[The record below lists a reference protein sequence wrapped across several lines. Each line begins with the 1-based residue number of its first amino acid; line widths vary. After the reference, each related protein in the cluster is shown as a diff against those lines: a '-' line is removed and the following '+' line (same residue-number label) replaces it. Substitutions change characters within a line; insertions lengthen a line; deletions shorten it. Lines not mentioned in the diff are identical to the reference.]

1 VPVPPSL
8 SQSTQAETLAE
19 RVGAVLAALGAGD
32 VLTYGELARLAGHP
46 GAARAVG
53 RVMARSSG
61 LPWWRVVTSQGRLV
75 PGHERRQAELL
86 GLEGVEVR
94 NGKCQLRHQQRG
106 RGQTKPGWPPAET

>member
-1 VPVPPSL
+1 MPSSL
-8 SQSTQAETLAE
+8 SQPTGVQTLAE
-19 RVGAVLAALGAGD
+19 TVGAVLASLGPGD

-53 RVMARSSG
+53 RVMSQSSG

-94 NGKCQLRHQQRG
+94 NGKCPLGHLQGDRVKTKSQRE
-106 RGQTKPGWPPAET
+106 PAAR

>member
-1 VPVPPSL
+1 MQPL
-8 SQSTQAETLAE
+8 AET
-19 RVGAVLAALGAGD
+19 VGAVLSSLGPGD

-53 RVMARSSG
+53 RVMAQSSG

-94 NGKCQLRHQQRG
+94 NGKCRLGNVQRDTG
-106 RGQTKPGWPPAET
+106 R